1 MSHGFLTFLPEFALL
16 LKSIVTDS
24 ILCLLVLFL
33 SFMPITIL
41 RYNLMTTQK
50 KSQQAYQNTI
60 LSSVFQLEMYLLNLD
75 TCML

>member
-1 MSHGFLTFLPEFALL
+1 
-16 LKSIVTDS
+16 
-24 ILCLLVLFL
+24 
-33 SFMPITIL
+33 
-41 RYNLMTTQK
+41 MTTQK